1 MYVDYEYYV
10 DNYGGTVVSESDFK
24 VAMREAAAYI
34 RSLTFV
40 NGDIFADGKNAE
52 SVKHAVCVA
61 LEAACVAKR
70 EQEQGGNV
78 KSESKDGLSVTF
90 AISRRDGETV
100 ADYVNRCMFQAVR
113 PVLLPTGWMGRKV
126 GCAHDYERGCR
137 DCL

>member
-40 NGDIFADGKNAE
+40 NGDIFADGKNAGV
-52 SVKHAVCVA
+52 VKHAVCAAMEAGFVA
-61 LEAACVAKR
+61 RR
-70 EQEQGGNV
+70 EQEH
-78 KSESKDGLSVTF
+78 
-90 AISRRDGETV
+90 GETV
-100 ADYVNRCMFQAVR
+100 ADYVNRCMYQAVR
-113 PVLLPTGWMGRKV
+113 PVLLPTGWLGRKA